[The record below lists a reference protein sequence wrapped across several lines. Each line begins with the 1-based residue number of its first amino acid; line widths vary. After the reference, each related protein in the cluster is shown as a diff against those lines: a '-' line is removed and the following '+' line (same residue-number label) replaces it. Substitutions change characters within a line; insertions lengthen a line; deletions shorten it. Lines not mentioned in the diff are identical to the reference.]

1 MNGLFLFDCDETLWQ
16 STSQDYI
23 SRNATKL
30 SLVDADHIKRND
42 GGLFTLRSE
51 VRVMLQL
58 LRSRGCTI
66 GIVSDNRAEIVDA
79 ALQLFQIKP
88 YFASEAIN
96 IRLWKGHCPKEVMV
110 DEVLKHPK
118 LTQKSFSKIYWFDDK
133 DYAKQATSVDVK
145 FMRVTADSNLY
156 DMVSNVLEDT

>member
-1 MNGLFLFDCDETLWQ
+1 
-16 STSQDYI
+16 
-23 SRNATKL
+23 
-30 SLVDADHIKRND
+30 
-42 GGLFTLRSE
+42 
-51 VRVMLQL
+51 
-58 LRSRGCTI
+58 
-66 GIVSDNRAEIVDA
+66 
-79 ALQLFQIKP
+79 
-88 YFASEAIN
+88 
-96 IRLWKGHCPKEVMV
+96 MV